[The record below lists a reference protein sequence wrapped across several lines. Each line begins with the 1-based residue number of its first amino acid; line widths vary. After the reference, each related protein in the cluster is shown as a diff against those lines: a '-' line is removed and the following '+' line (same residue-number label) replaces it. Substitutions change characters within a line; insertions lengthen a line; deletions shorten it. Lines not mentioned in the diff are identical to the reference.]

1 MHKTF
6 SYLQTPV
13 LGEFTSPILGA
24 EHLGDGYYGS
34 TDMERLIGTNTDYDY
49 TTIGYPEDYN
59 FKRYYATPH
68 LNWSGGDFKRVFGNG
83 GQYVHHVGH
92 ANTDVVAGWD
102 AS

>member
-1 MHKTF
+1 MCAGQYSKHDRWGEVGEDDLLPELSIGRLPFNNQTQFENIMHMTF

-49 TTIGYPEDYN
+49 TTTGYPEDYS
-59 FKRYYATPH
+59 FKR
-68 LNWSGGDFKRVFGNG
+68 
-83 GQYVHHVGH
+83 
-92 ANTDVVAGWD
+92 
-102 AS
+102 